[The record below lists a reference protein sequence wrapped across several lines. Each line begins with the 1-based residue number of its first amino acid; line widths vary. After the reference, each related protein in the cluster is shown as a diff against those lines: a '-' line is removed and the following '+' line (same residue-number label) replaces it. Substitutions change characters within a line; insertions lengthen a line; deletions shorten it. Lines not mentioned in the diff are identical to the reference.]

1 MILSNRLKWHCAE
14 ILYLAEGDV
23 SLFHHVILVALGG
36 QVTPWGQIVPEVH
49 PVGIVEVVLGHVPV
63 VGVDLY
69 EGYRVGSNVDAWRS
83 QTELKLLGN
92 LHLLNITKEKWTLT
106 ILDKDTLKKES
117 D

>member
-1 MILSNRLKWHCAE
+1 
-14 ILYLAEGDV
+14 
-23 SLFHHVILVALGG
+23 
-36 QVTPWGQIVPEVH
+36 
-49 PVGIVEVVLGHVPV
+49 VVLGHVPV

-83 QTELKLLGN
+83 QTELIGIIN
-92 LHLLNITKEKWTLT
+92 LLNITKEKWTLT

>member
-1 MILSNRLKWHCAE
+1 MILSKLCAE
-14 ILYLAEGDV
+14 ILYLAKGDV

-63 VGVDLY
+63 VCVYLY

-83 QTELKLLGN
+83 QTELIGIIN
-92 LHLLNITKEKWTLT
+92 LLNITKEK
-106 ILDKDTLKKES
+106 
-117 D
+117 